1 MCGIVGALLGNPE
14 QEVDLKSALQRLR
27 HRGPD
32 DQGIWSEGRIYLGH
46 TRLSILDLS
55 PLGHQPMSYKNGRFW
70 ITFNGEIYNYLE
82 LRQELAS
89 LGHRFV
95 SQTDTEVLL
104 AAYSQWGVSCL
115 EKLRGMFAFGIWDRE
130 TRTLFLARDRVGE
143 KPLYYWTDSNTLYFA
158 SELKALVT
166 LLPQIPELDPVA
178 IDLYLHY
185 LFVPEPRTPLRGVFK
200 LPAGHYMLID
210 CETLEIRPQCYWR
223 VEQIEGVE
231 GDPVELI
238 RQELNRSI
246 ELTLRSD
253 VPVGVALSGGIDSSA
268 IAALAAHQYQ
278 DTLQAF
284 SIGYPGSPAYD
295 ERDQAQELAASLG
308 IPCFDIE
315 LRTEDLVDF
324 FPDLVAA
331 IDDPIPDISAYGHY
345 SVTKLAAD
353 KGVKVMLTGIG
364 GDELFWSYF
373 TEQAQLT
380 ELKQQILQSSTVPQW
395 AWASVAQMASHPLYQ
410 RLAYSRKVPK
420 VLRSLLGRGLEMS
433 QLALQYPQQAIFYD
447 RYFEFKTAQS
457 YRSQLYTK
465 QFAAQIPARNPYHLF
480 EFNLSD
486 CQNIPIQIC
495 QLVFDTWLVSEC
507 LALSDR
513 VSMAS
518 SVETRLPLLDYKLVE
533 LVIGLR
539 KRQPDHNLGHKF
551 WFKSALKGI
560 LSDEVLNRPKRGF
573 QPPTYEW
580 MEAIIGKYIS
590 WLDGGYLVQ
599 FNIIAAD
606 YLRKMIN
613 DFERDRQHTWML
625 YTLLNLETWYRKVVL
640 GNG

>member
-1 MCGIVGALLGNPE
+1 MCGIVGVLSRNPDR
-14 QEVDLKSALQRLR
+14 EVNLETAMRRLS

-32 DQGIWSEGRIYLGH
+32 DRGLWNDRHIYLGH

-55 PLGHQPMSYKNGRFW
+55 PLGHQPMSYQDGRFW

-89 LGHRFV
+89 LGHQFV
-95 SQTDTEVLL
+95 SQSDTEVLL

-115 EKLRGMFAFGIWDRE
+115 ENLQGMFAFGIWDRE
-130 TRTLFLARDRVGE
+130 TSKLFLARDRVGE

-158 SELKALVT
+158 SELKALMA
-166 LLPQIPELDPVA
+166 LLPHTPELDPVA

-185 LFVPEPRTPLRGVFK
+185 LFVAEPRTPLVGVFK

-210 CETLEIRPQCYWR
+210 CESFEVKPKRYWR
-223 VEQIEGVE
+223 IEEIEAVE
-231 GDPVELI
+231 GEPIELI
-238 RQELNRSI
+238 RHELNRAI

-253 VPVGVALSGGIDSSA
+253 VPVGVALSGGIDSGA

-284 SIGYPGSPAYD
+284 SIGYPGRPAYD
-295 ERDQAQELAASLG
+295 EREEAHALADTLG
-308 IPCFDIE
+308 LPCFDVE
-315 LRTEDLVDF
+315 LRTEDFVDF
-324 FPDLVAA
+324 FPHLVAA
-331 IDDPIPDISAYGHY
+331 TDDPIADIAAYGHY
-345 SVTKLAAD
+345 AVTKLAAD

-380 ELKQQILQSSTVPQW
+380 ERKQQFLQNPTVPQW
-395 AWASVAQMASHPLYQ
+395 AWAGIEQIASYPLYQ
-410 RLAYSRKVPK
+410 RFALSPKVPK
-420 VLRSLLGRGLEMS
+420 AVSSLLSRGLDIS
-433 QLALQYPQQAIFYD
+433 QLTLQYPQQAIFYD
-447 RYFEFKTAQS
+447 RFFEFKTAQS
-457 YRSQLYTK
+457 YGSQLYTK

-480 EFNLSD
+480 EFDLSN
-486 CQNIPIQIC
+486 CQNIPVQIC
-495 QLVFDTWLVSEC
+495 QLVFETWLVSEC
-507 LALSDR
+507 LALGDR

-539 KRQPDHNLGHKF
+539 KLQPDHNLGHKF
-551 WFKSALKGI
+551 WLKSAVKGI
-560 LSDEVLNRPKRGF
+560 LPDEVLNRPKRGF
-573 QPPTYEW
+573 EPPTQEW
-580 MEAIIGKYIS
+580 MEAIIGKYIG
-590 WLDGGYLVQ
+590 WLNAGYLVE

-606 YLRKMIN
+606 YLRKMV
-613 DFERDRQHTWML
+613 DEFEQTRQHTWML
-625 YTLLNLETWYRKVVL
+625 YTLLNLETWYRKVVIQES
-640 GNG
+640 